1 MLAASETGMASA
13 SIEAKY
19 SDGSTTS
26 GPLLVPAWWSWPY
39 PAGADLS
46 FGHYLTENTTNF
58 NRSNIFQ
65 TVNWLDSSKELV
77 SLSLPNSST
86 GASTEPGGASV
97 NTKLHIFALS
107 MLPVP
112 EYQSNTPRLEIQYA
126 RSTQKWIDGSD
137 KVQIIEALVNN
148 VGSSSITRNNSVR
161 IQIHSPGLETITEGI
176 IKRLGPGD
184 QATVEIG
191 VQNRKGVPISSGPAT
206 VIVSGHDVVSAPYSF
221 NATYGI
227 RPFEANYESIYSH
240 ESPNWYN
247 NAKFGIFIHFGVY
260 SVPGWGNSGSKEN
273 YAEWYWWSLNTANDP
288 TNTSGYHLDK
298 YGPDVVYDDFIYDF
312 TVDAFSPKEWVDL
325 FSDAG
330 AKYFVQVSKHHEG
343 YALFDLPAN
352 ISMRTSVALTPH
364 RNLVKELFDA
374 AKKYQP
380 HLHRAVYYS
389 LPEWFHPDYKK
400 YGFGSW
406 PGGNATNPFT
416 NETLPYTGYVPL
428 ADFIDDKILPEMN
441 ILADLG
447 TELMWCDIGG
457 PNKTAEFAS
466 AWFNRAA
473 EENRQVAMNARCGL
487 PGDFD
492 TPEYAQY
499 KSVQRRK
506 WESSAGM
513 DPYSYGFNRA
523 TPLASYMN
531 ASAIVTTLIDIVSK
545 NGNFLLDIGP
555 MANGTILDIEQ
566 QHLREAGRW
575 IKSHAEAIYDT
586 SYWFVTPEEGE
597 NIRFTTS
604 QDAFYIHCLTRP
616 NNTLTLSSP
625 IPWLEGDS
633 LTVVGGHM
641 HGTEIPSM
649 KTANGSVVLSVSS
662 EVARADQFA
671 WVFKI
676 TY

>member
-1 MLAASETGMASA
+1 MPPDQFTYGGINYRFSKFNASGCDNMLVQGQEIRVPRSKYFSYHMLAASESGMASA
-13 SIEAKY
+13 SIEARY

-65 TVNWLDSSKELV
+65 TVNWVDSSKEIV

-86 GASTEPGGASV
+86 GASTEPGGVSV
-97 NTKLHIFALS
+97 NTNLHIFAISFLA
-107 MLPVP
+107 VP
-112 EYQSNTPRLEIQYA
+112 ESQSNTPRLAVQYA
-126 RSTQKWIDGSD
+126 RSTQKWVDGSD
-137 KVQIIEALVNN
+137 KVQIIEVLVNN
-148 VGSSSITRNNSVR
+148 VGSSFITPSNSVR
-161 IQIHSPGLETITEGI
+161 IQVQSPGLDTIMEGT

-184 QATVEIG
+184 QATIEIG
-191 VQNRKGVPISSGPAT
+191 VQKKKEVFVSSGPAT
-206 VIVSGHDVVSAPYSF
+206 VIISGHDVVSAPYSF

-227 RPFEANYESIYSH
+227 RPFEATYESIYSH

-247 NAKFGIFIHFGVY
+247 NAKFGIFIHWGVY

-273 YAEWYWWSLNTANDP
+273 YAEC
-288 TNTSGYHLDK
+288 
-298 YGPDVVYDDFIYDF
+298 
-312 TVDAFSPKEWVDL
+312 L
-325 FSDAG
+325 FL
-330 AKYFVQVSKHHEG
+330 Q
-343 YALFDLPAN
+343 
-352 ISMRTSVALTPH
+352 
-364 RNLVKELFDA
+364 ELFDT

-380 HLHRAVYYS
+380 HLHRSVYYS
-389 LPEWFHPDYKK
+389 LPEWFHPDYEK
-400 YGFGSW
+400 YGFGQW

-441 ILADLG
+441 ILADMG
-447 TELMWCDIGG
+447 TEIMWCDIGG
-457 PNKTAEFAS
+457 PNKTLEFAS
-466 AWFNRAA
+466 AWFNSAA
-473 EENRQVAMNARCGL
+473 EHNRSVVMNSRCGL

-499 KSVQRRK
+499 KGVQRRK

-523 TPLASYMN
+523 TPQASYMN
-531 ASAIVTTLIDIVSK
+531 ASAIVTTLVDIVSK

-566 QHLREAGRW
+566 QHLREAGKW

-586 SYWFVTPEEGE
+586 SYWFVAPEEGE
-597 NIRFTTS
+597 HIRFTTS
-604 QDAFYIHCLTRP
+604 PDAFYIHCLTRP
-616 NNTLTLSSP
+616 NATLTLSSP
-625 IPWLEGDS
+625 IPWMEGDNMS
-633 LTVVGGHM
+633 VVGGHQ
-641 HGTEIPSM
+641 HGVEIPSM
-649 KTANGSVVLSVSS
+649 KTEDGSVVLSVSR
-662 EVARADQFA
+662 EIAMADQYV

-676 TY
+676 SY